1 MNKSGNLI
9 TTEDLK
15 IYFPVRRFLRTVGYV
30 KAVDGVSLHI
40 SKGETVA
47 LVGESGSGKTTFGRA
62 LLGLVRPSGG
72 RIVFDGLDITDLEEK
87 DMKRV
92 RRRMG
97 VVFQDPYASLNPVFP
112 IYRIVEEP
120 LVVNRMGT
128 PEERREVVMKAL
140 EDVRLTPPEFF
151 ASKYPHMLSGGQRQ
165 RVAIARAIITNPD
178 LVVADEPVSML
189 DASIRVEI
197 LTLFKEIQQR
207 HNVSFLYITH
217 DMATAKY
224 FSERIAIMY
233 AGKIVELGPTKEV
246 LSDPLHPYTQA
257 LIEAIPDP
265 DPTNR
270 FRFRKVTP
278 GQPPSLINPPSGCR
292 FHPRCQYLIQG
303 TCDVVEPMLIR
314 IKGERYVACHLY
326 EKPPMEREG
335 HQ

>member
-1 MNKSGNLI
+1 MPEGDHLI
-9 TTEDLK
+9 SIRDLRV
-15 IYFPVRRFLRTVGYV
+15 YFPVRKFFRTVGFV
-30 KAVDGVSLHI
+30 RAVDGVSLDI
-40 SKGETVA
+40 SRGETVA

-72 RIVFDGLDITDLEEK
+72 RIVFDGVDITNLEEK
-87 DMKRV
+87 DLKRV

-97 VVFQDPYASLNPVFP
+97 VVFQDPYASLNPVYS

-120 LVVNRMGT
+120 LVVNRIGER
-128 PEERREVVMKAL
+128 EERKEMVMRAL
-140 EDVRLTPPEFF
+140 EDVRLVPPEFF

-178 LVVADEPVSML
+178 FVVADEPVSML

-197 LTLFKEIQQR
+197 LTLFKEIQNQ
-207 HNVSFLYITH
+207 HKVSFLYITH

-233 AGKIVELGPTKEV
+233 AGKIVELGPTREV
-246 LSDPLHPYTQA
+246 LGDPLHPYTQA

-265 DPTNR
+265 DPNNR
-270 FRFRKVTP
+270 FRMRKVAP

-292 FHPRCQYLIQG
+292 FHPRCPYFMKG
-303 TCDVVEPMLIR
+303 KCDVVDPVPIR
-314 IKGERYVACHLY
+314 VRGERFVACHLY
-326 EKPPMEREG
+326 EVSGEG
-335 HQ
+335 LRDHQ